1 MKLRELYLK
10 EAPNRSY
17 KIVRGDTLTK
27 IAKQH
32 GTTIQDIMKLN
43 PSIKDPNKIFADQT
57 IVIPPDPKAA
67 AAAPAQTPG
76 KDAQAA
82 ADDFAGGNAQGGEF
96 DTTAKTKSATGSVDP
111 VGTGSVDDPAKTATP
126 KPKPAPKPQAGPNV
140 QQKIDRFNE
149 LLNKAQGIQMTSTNF
164 SDIAITEA
172 LNAQEMKELQTL
184 YKELQG
190 FVGTDPNLDKSIETA
205 LNKYLQVQ
213 KQGYLKAP
221 ADTTAA
227 DNQAK
232 ADDAQKAG
240 DASYANDPQ
249 ATDDTRD
256 GDDLGNAPTAP
267 KVADEKY
274 MQMNDT
280 GRAGLANFNV
290 QKMKAKYPEPYLDI
304 PDKNNPGYVIRAY
317 GPEANLTAFMKQ
329 DPRGKNAKL
338 SGSAT
343 TTAPVDSTDAELDK
357 STQTTDKLKSQG
369 SVVGTPSDA
378 EKQKQA
384 SDDAADA
391 ASDKRQD
398 DFQKDKEAA
407 SDKMKGQQSTDI
419 DTTAGADAD
428 TGAEKTYDVNGK
440 KMTRNEVSKRINE
453 LLRKSKQSV
462 QTAGMNFGSIL
473 GKMLS
478 EQLSSAE
485 LKELQGLIDAVK
497 GDRYFAT
504 LMNSK
509 RIKTALIN
517 AGVTGLPDK
526 PAKDPNRGKTNDKT
540 TTTTSSNNK
549 GTTSSDGGTGS
560 SYTVN
565 GKPASREEYEKVFG
579 KDTSGRHNDYQRI
592 RNQIESLGT
601 KARDEKLKWEQ
612 AQLSDPDSP
621 YYRGVPADPDDP
633 SYPKE
638 LRAIDD
644 KYKKQG
650 QELEQ
655 KAKDL
660 ASDPDVK
667 KLIDQGGDKFDQE
680 LMKSDDAF
688 DRMLDGDDDFDGS
701 FNKMKSKIDKMKN
714 KKSKTSSSSSSS
726 SSVTT
731 TSSSSTTTRTS
742 GGGST
747 TRFAR
752 LMRDTDETKA
762 LKAEK
767 KALRK
772 KMRDWG
778 DEWGKQNPEADTF
791 DYTEQPEYKEM
802 EAEYDSYEGMDGK
815 IAKSQEMVHPSGEMD
830 SDGNIKYNTK
840 DGKWDGEQFD
850 PDRKTKKKK
859 KADEAITPAS
869 DFDEMMQLAGLTWT

>member
-67 AAAPAQTPG
+67 AAAPAPAPG

-82 ADDFAGGNAQGGEF
+82 ADTFAGGNAQGGEF
-96 DTTAKTKSATGSVDP
+96 DTKAKTAKPTGSVDP
-111 VGTGSVDDPAKTATP
+111 VGTGTVDDPAKTATP

-149 LLNKAQGIQMTSTNF
+149 LLNKAQGIQMTSTDF
-164 SDIAITEA
+164 SDVAITEA

-190 FVGTDPNLDKSIETA
+190 FVGTDPNLDKSIETS

-232 ADDAQKAG
+232 ADD
-240 DASYANDPQ
+240 PQ

-267 KVADEKY
+267 KVSAEKY
-274 MQMNDT
+274 MQMGTN
-280 GRAGLANFNV
+280 GPGLTNFNV
-290 QKMKAKYPEPYLDI
+290 KSAKTDYPEPYLDI
-304 PDKNNPGYVIRAY
+304 PNDDGTVTRAY

-369 SVVGTPSDA
+369 SVAGEPSDA

-391 ASDKRQD
+391 AGDKRQA

-526 PAKDPNRGKTNDKT
+526 PAKDPNRGKTDNKT
-540 TTTTSSNNK
+540 TTTTSTDNK
-549 GTTSSDGGTGS
+549 GSVSSDGDTGS

-579 KDTSGRHNDYQRI
+579 KDVSGRHNDYQRI

-612 AQLSDPDSP
+612 AQLDDPDSP

-701 FNKMKSKIDKMKN
+701 FNKMKSKADSMKN

-747 TRFAR
+747 TRFAK

-772 KMRDWG
+772 KMRAWG

-815 IAKSQEMVHPSGEMD
+815 IAKSREMVHPGGEMD

-850 PDRKTKKKK
+850 PDRKNKKKK